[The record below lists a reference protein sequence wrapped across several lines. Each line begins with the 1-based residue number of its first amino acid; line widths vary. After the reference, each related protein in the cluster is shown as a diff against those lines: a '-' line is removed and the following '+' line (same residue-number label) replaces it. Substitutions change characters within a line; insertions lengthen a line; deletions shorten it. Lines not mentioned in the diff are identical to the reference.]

1 MDITWLG
8 HACFRIKGKEG
19 VVVCDPFG
27 KDLGLTLPRMQADI
41 VTVSHEHGGHNHATG
56 IGGGPHIIA
65 GPGEYEI
72 KNIFVTG
79 IAAHHDGEGGKSRG
93 KVTIYVIEMEDLVV
107 CHLGDLGHV
116 LAQEQIEAIGHV
128 DVLLIPV
135 GGGNSLTAAQAAE
148 VIGVLEPRAVIPMHY
163 QTPGLTT
170 ALDPLSRFIKEM
182 GARSDP
188 QRNPL
193 HPALRVEQVEPGSL
207 YIEMTRSTE
216 TPPPTPTPPVQ
227 WTCRLKKG

>member
-27 KDLGLTLPRMQADI
+27 KNLGLTLPRMQADI
-41 VTVSHEHGGHNHATG
+41 VTVSHDHAGHNHAAA
-56 IGGGPHIIA
+56 IGGGPHVID
-65 GPGEYEI
+65 GPGEYEV

-79 IAAHHDGEGGKSRG
+79 IAAYHDGDNGKSRG

-116 LAQEQIEAIGHV
+116 LAQEHIEAIGHV

-135 GGGNSLTAAQAAE
+135 GGGNSLTAAQASE

-170 ALDPLSRFIKEM
+170 ALDPLSRFTKEM

-193 HPALRVEQVEPGSL
+193 HPALRVEQVEPGQA
-207 YIEMTRSTE
+207 YIDMARSTE
-216 TPPPTPTPPVQ
+216 GVLPAPTPPVQ
-227 WTCRLKKG
+227 WTCRIKRG